1 MSSAALIRA
10 AATIPC
16 RPWPRHTLTAADWAA
31 LAPDDVR
38 LAALWAD
45 TAAVYA
51 LFLDLAGE
59 PLLAST
65 ATLDG
70 CYAALSPRFHEAALP
85 ERMVHDLWGHVAD
98 GAADPRSWLDHGQWG
113 LTRPLAPRH
122 GPPTTAA
129 EPVFRPMP
137 EGLMQWPLGPVTGA
151 LEEPAHLRIAT
162 SGLVA
167 HSVEARLGY
176 AHKGVLVLV
185 RGKTARAAARF
196 AARLSADATVAHA
209 LAFARAAETAL
220 EVEAPPRAV
229 VLRGAMAE
237 LERIA
242 THLADLARA
251 CPGIARL
258 AWHREHVLRAT
269 AAAFGHRMMMDCVVP
284 GGLASDIASGGPA
297 AILTCLDAV
306 RADLTLLTR
315 QTARTGEAVGR
326 IPEAALL
333 AFTPGGVA
341 GRSAGLATD
350 ARCVPGYPPYVDHAA
365 LTLPGGD
372 VAARLHLRL
381 AEIAASIALLQGWLA
396 DLPPGPVGQVL
407 PVASGEGLAV
417 VESPRGPVWHWLRLD
432 GGTIGSAF
440 FADPSWL
447 LWPVQEAASAGAAFP
462 ALPLIDASFA
472 CARSGIDL

>member
-1 MSSAALIRA
+1 MSTAAIIRA

-16 RPWPRHTLTAADWAA
+16 RPWVRYSLTAAEWAA

-51 LFLDLAGE
+51 LFLDPAGE
-59 PLLAST
+59 PLLASI
-65 ATLDG
+65 AAQDG
-70 CYAALSPRFHEAALP
+70 RYAALSPRFPAAALL
-85 ERMVHDLWGHVAD
+85 ERMVHDLWGHAAE
-98 GAADPRSWLDHGQWG
+98 GAADPRPWLDHGQWG
-113 LTRPLAPRH
+113 FTRPLAPRH

-129 EPVFRPMP
+129 EPVFRPVP
-137 EGLMQWPLGPVTGA
+137 EGLMQWPLGPVTGT
-151 LEEPAHLRIAT
+151 LDEPAHLRIAT
-162 SGLVA
+162 DGLVA

-209 LAFARAAETAL
+209 LAFARAAEAAL
-220 EVEAPPRAV
+220 GVEAPPRATL
-229 VLRGAMAE
+229 LRGAMAE

-251 CPGIARL
+251 CPGVARL

-284 GGLASDIASGGPA
+284 GGLASDIAGGGPA

-306 RADLTLLTR
+306 QADLLLLTR
-315 QTARTGEAVGR
+315 QAARTGEGVGR

-333 AFTPGGVA
+333 AYAPAGTV
-341 GRSAGLATD
+341 GRSAGLADD
-350 ARCVPGYPPYVDHAA
+350 ARAVPGYPPYAGHVA

-372 VAARLHLRL
+372 TSGRLQLRL
-381 AEIAASIALLQGWLA
+381 AEIGASIALLQGWLA
-396 DLPPGPVGQVL
+396 DLPPGPVGQAL

-447 LWPVQEAASAGAAFP
+447 LWPVQEAASVGADLP
-462 ALPLIDASFA
+462 ALRLIDASFA